1 MLPLSLIKFPYIQK
15 SVFDRLSVPLICSLQ
30 WQISSTYL
38 SRSILYSFSPCP
50 LPWEAVWNIWTTS
63 RGHSCIWASRWVGPM
78 RDIQQQI
85 EGVRRMGL
93 GYLFSWLSS
102 CRVALGWLCPA
113 VEGHMSSQGSPLL
126 PTPFFWILDSR
137 FSSFPTLLDS
147 GNCSLSL
154 CPFRPGVVI
163 APFSLALGCGWHLS
177 CDFPRPYL
185 YYV

>member
-1 MLPLSLIKFPYIQK
+1 MTDKFYLPLKIHSLLFFTLSPTLGSCMEYMDYIKGALLHLGFQ
-15 SVFDRLSVPLICSLQ
+15 V
-30 WQISSTYL
+30 
-38 SRSILYSFSPCP
+38 
-50 LPWEAVWNIWTTS
+50 
-63 RGHSCIWASRWVGPM
+63 GWANE
-78 RDIQQQI
+78 DLQQQI

-163 APFSLALGCGWHLS
+163 AAFSLALGCGWHLS
-177 CDFPRPYL
+177 YDFPRPYL